1 MKLDRS
7 VSKSHLVNFL
17 LYHNQISERVTEQPK
32 LQVDHMFSEKLK
44 EHEIAKQNE
53 IEQLEY
59 NLELKHKKQ
68 IEFLKAEAEK
78 SMQLMKQKLGDR
90 ERMISELEVKMSKFQ
105 SSSKKSNFN
114 TTHGDEDVGDVVHQ
128 KMRLERLKEAY
139 KS

>member
-1 MKLDRS
+1 
-7 VSKSHLVNFL
+7 
-17 LYHNQISERVTEQPK
+17 
-32 LQVDHMFSEKLK
+32 MFSEKLK

-139 KS
+139 KSWFNENEEFTNKSELILDLENHNGKQINSMSKFDEI